1 MERDAKRDLTICDKA
16 TLGPL
21 EVVAEVRP
29 AGPMGMP
36 SVQFYAVISKSAI
49 ERHGS
54 LAGQNKIVA
63 DLITDRADAVFF
75 AEAREALPHW
85 IQRAEAAES
94 RVKELE
100 QTVVDMRDRVILERE
115 RREQAEAACA
125 AMRKALESIAD
136 WNDDRSPEGI
146 YRAIEIADQA
156 LSTTAGRDY
165 VERLKKLEL
174 VAEAVREYR
183 DYAWKPYNHRT
194 FSQEVL
200 GSLKKRVCDSLTA
213 LDGDGNG

>member
-94 RVKELE
+94 RVRELE
-100 QTVVDMRDRVILERE
+100 AALVDIEKHCGWLRDDIRE
-115 RREQAEAACA
+115 RDKVLCHE
-125 AMRKALESIAD
+125 LSIRYIIAQVH
-136 WNDDRSPEGI
+136 PQ
-146 YRAIEIADQA
+146 YARA
-156 LSTTAGRDY
+156 
-165 VERLKKLEL
+165 
-174 VAEAVREYR
+174 
-183 DYAWKPYNHRT
+183 
-194 FSQEVL
+194 
-200 GSLKKRVCDSLTA
+200 A
-213 LDGDGNG
+213 LDGDGKKEGER

>member
-1 MERDAKRDLTICDKA
+1 MEAIGHSWPEQNAVDAWIEEIGVPVGNDERLALKKA
-16 TLGPL
+16 VT
-21 EVVAEVRP
+21 E
-29 AGPMGMP
+29 
-36 SVQFYAVISKSAI
+36 
-49 ERHGS
+49 ER
-54 LAGQNKIVA
+54 LRQMN
-63 DLITDRADAVFF
+63 
-75 AEAREALPHW
+75 
-85 IQRAEAAES
+85 RAEAAES